1 MPVAIDFL
9 PAVQCKGWW
18 PVGNRCDQFLD
29 EKSMQLGCQMII
41 KPPNVPFYQH
51 AKFGFPHHYVKMSFS
66 EAETSLFL
74 KCHENIRRAFIIS
87 KLLLDRQ
94 VKLPW
99 KILQPDSDDPFG
111 ISAIIQT
118 RNCITSYILKQSLFN
133 VLMENQHDTETNE
146 ESILV
151 WVQRI
156 FSRYR
161 KSLKDGSLQSVFL
174 PQVNILHTFQPDDGL
189 ENSRNILVQV
199 IHHSLLAEEVPLE
212 VNYDTSWYRC
222 PTSFECTMHNR
233 FRYLNLLLQSP
244 EERE

>member
-1 MPVAIDFL
+1 
-9 PAVQCKGWW
+9 
-18 PVGNRCDQFLD
+18 
-29 EKSMQLGCQMII
+29 
-41 KPPNVPFYQH
+41 
-51 AKFGFPHHYVKMSFS
+51 MSFS

-99 KILQPDSDDPFG
+99 KILQPDSDDLFG
-111 ISAIIQT
+111 ISAMVEIQT

-174 PQVNILHTFQPDDGL
+174 HYRPSICPCRIRV
-189 ENSRNILVQV
+189 ENALKTHVKRISFPTRISKIQSKPT
-199 IHHSLLAEEVPLE
+199 IHM
-212 VNYDTSWYRC
+212 R
-222 PTSFECTMHNR
+222 
-233 FRYLNLLLQSP
+233 
-244 EERE
+244 